1 MAIDIMF
8 DDLKEEAQQQVL
20 DLYEI
25 ESPEEANLDTVP
37 LFVLDA
43 PEGTE
48 D

>member
-1 MAIDIMF
+1 MAIEIMF
-8 DDLKEEAQQQVL
+8 DDLKEETQKTIL
-20 DLYEI
+20 DLYDI
-25 ESPEEANLDTVP
+25 ESPEEANLDTLP